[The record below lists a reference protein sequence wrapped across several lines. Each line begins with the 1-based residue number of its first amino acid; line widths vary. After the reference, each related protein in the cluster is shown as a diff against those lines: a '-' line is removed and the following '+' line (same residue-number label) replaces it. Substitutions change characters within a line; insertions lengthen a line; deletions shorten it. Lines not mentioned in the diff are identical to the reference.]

1 MEGHIERTIRVNGQL
16 MDLSTPKVMGILN
29 VTPDSFYAGSRKETT
44 SDIVNRVEQI
54 ITEGADMIDIG
65 AYSSRS
71 NAEHVSTKEEMAR
84 LRKGLEA
91 IREVAPEAIVS
102 VDTFRA
108 DVASMCVEEYGV
120 ALINDISG
128 GQMDERMFDTVA
140 RLDVP
145 YIMMHMQGTPQ
156 DMQQHIHYDHLRM
169 EIMQY
174 FALKVQ
180 DLHSRGVKDIIIDPG
195 FGFGKTLAH
204 NYELFKHLE
213 DFKLFELPLL
223 VGISRKS
230 MIYKLLDSS
239 PEEALNGTTVLNTIA
254 LTKGVDILRVHD
266 VKACVE
272 AVRIFNQMNEQKKK
286 HFHAIRIR
294 TERLYRHLPCRT
306 DAVLLLQ
313 GHERVAFTE
322 RILRR
327 ADFRRIL
334 VVCLPNTGNET
345 FGFHSRQTGQRRY
358 TGTDYP
364 VPRRN
369 PQLLFH
375 DRYTPASG
383 KSPQTHPA
391 QQERQ

>member
-65 AYSSRS
+65 AYSSRP

-195 FGFGKTLAH
+195 FGFGKTLEH
-204 NYELFKHLE
+204 NYELMAHLE
-213 DFKLFELPLL
+213 DFKLLELPLL

-272 AVRIFNQMNEQKKK
+272 AVRIFNQMNEQK
-286 HFHAIRIR
+286 
-294 TERLYRHLPCRT
+294 
-306 DAVLLLQ
+306 
-313 GHERVAFTE
+313 
-322 RILRR
+322 
-327 ADFRRIL
+327 
-334 VVCLPNTGNET
+334 
-345 FGFHSRQTGQRRY
+345 
-358 TGTDYP
+358 
-364 VPRRN
+364 
-369 PQLLFH
+369 
-375 DRYTPASG
+375 
-383 KSPQTHPA
+383 
-391 QQERQ
+391 

>member
-65 AYSSRS
+65 AYSSRP

-174 FALKVQ
+174 FALRVQ
-180 DLHSRGVKDIIIDPG
+180 DLHARGVKDIIIDPG

-213 DFKLFELPLL
+213 DFKLFGLPLL

-272 AVRIFNQMNEQKKK
+272 AVRIFNQMNEQK
-286 HFHAIRIR
+286 
-294 TERLYRHLPCRT
+294 
-306 DAVLLLQ
+306 
-313 GHERVAFTE
+313 
-322 RILRR
+322 
-327 ADFRRIL
+327 
-334 VVCLPNTGNET
+334 
-345 FGFHSRQTGQRRY
+345 
-358 TGTDYP
+358 
-364 VPRRN
+364 
-369 PQLLFH
+369 
-375 DRYTPASG
+375 
-383 KSPQTHPA
+383 
-391 QQERQ
+391 

>member
-65 AYSSRS
+65 AYSSRP

-213 DFKLFELPLL
+213 DFKLFELLLL

-266 VKACVE
+266 VNACVE
-272 AVRIFNQMNEQKKK
+272 AVRIFNQMNEQK
-286 HFHAIRIR
+286 
-294 TERLYRHLPCRT
+294 
-306 DAVLLLQ
+306 
-313 GHERVAFTE
+313 
-322 RILRR
+322 
-327 ADFRRIL
+327 
-334 VVCLPNTGNET
+334 
-345 FGFHSRQTGQRRY
+345 
-358 TGTDYP
+358 
-364 VPRRN
+364 
-369 PQLLFH
+369 
-375 DRYTPASG
+375 
-383 KSPQTHPA
+383 
-391 QQERQ
+391 

>member
-65 AYSSRS
+65 AYSSRP

-156 DMQQHIHYDHLRM
+156 NMQQHIHYDHIRM

-174 FALKVQ
+174 FALRVQ
-180 DLHSRGVKDIIIDPG
+180 DLHARGVKDIIIDPG

-213 DFKLFELPLL
+213 AFKLFGLPLL

-272 AVRIFNQMNEQKKK
+272 AVRIFNQMNEQK
-286 HFHAIRIR
+286 
-294 TERLYRHLPCRT
+294 
-306 DAVLLLQ
+306 
-313 GHERVAFTE
+313 
-322 RILRR
+322 
-327 ADFRRIL
+327 
-334 VVCLPNTGNET
+334 
-345 FGFHSRQTGQRRY
+345 
-358 TGTDYP
+358 
-364 VPRRN
+364 
-369 PQLLFH
+369 
-375 DRYTPASG
+375 
-383 KSPQTHPA
+383 
-391 QQERQ
+391 